1 MEAGALIVQIQ
12 LPLTPTVA
20 AIGVHPRQF
29 PVGPAG
35 GRQGAQLFHS
45 NTVVP
50 VITLIARPS
59 HLPDHGRAVYIQR
72 AAIQISQV
80 IDIAQ
85 IGVVDLCA
93 PALTYATGLLKLQAP
108 ALLTAKRIGFLF
120 RYLITGNL
128 VLQAAV
134 IPTSVRADPTG
145 IHCG

>member
-1 MEAGALIVQIQ
+1 M
-12 LPLTPTVA
+12 
-20 AIGVHPRQF
+20 
-29 PVGPAG
+29 GPAG

-128 VLQAAV
+128 VLQDRK
-134 IPTSVRADPTG
+134 SVV
-145 IHCG
+145 